1 MQILTGLFI
10 LLAFLAVGELTS
22 SLIGNVIP
30 GNVIGM
36 LYLFLAL
43 CLKLV
48 KPEWIRQTAQFFLNN
63 MVIFFVPLF
72 MSIMDDWGVI
82 RMNLISWLT
91 ILLSTTI
98 FVIIASGAAS
108 AVLIRLQKKGGKDE

>member
-1 MQILTGLFI
+1 MQIITGLFI
-10 LLAFLAVGELTS
+10 LLAFLAMGELTS
-22 SLIGNVIP
+22 SLTGNVIP

-43 CLKLV
+43 CFKLV

-82 RMNLISWLT
+82 RLNLAAWLV

-98 FVIIASGAAS
+98 LVIIASGATGAI
-108 AVLIRLQKKGGKDE
+108 LMKQQKKGGKDE